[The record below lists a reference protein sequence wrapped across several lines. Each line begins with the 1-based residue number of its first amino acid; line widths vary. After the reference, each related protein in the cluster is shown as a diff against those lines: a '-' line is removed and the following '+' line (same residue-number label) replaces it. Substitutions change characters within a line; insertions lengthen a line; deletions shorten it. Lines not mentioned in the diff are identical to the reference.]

1 MARGSKTFSFKTL
14 IGTQRRRLVLE
25 APILAADDAGGAAT
39 NFVPVA
45 TLWASLRWLD
55 GTERRSADRPEQ
67 AARQEI
73 VIRWRAGVTA
83 GMRFTG
89 GGRIHDIV
97 SAGDPVGD
105 RVRLICLCEEISP

>member
-1 MARGSKTFSFKTL
+1 MARDRRIF
-14 IGTQRRRLVLE
+14 IGAARRRLVLE
-25 APILAADDAGGAAT
+25 GPVPTPDDAGGAAT
-39 NFVPVA
+39 TFAPLA

-55 GTERRSADRPEQ
+55 GAERRSADRPEQ

-89 GGRIHDIV
+89 GGRTHGIMSV
-97 SAGDPVGD
+97 GDPVGD
-105 RVRLICLCEEISP
+105 RVRLVCLCEEISP